1 MRTLGFTRAG
11 RRAAEAIKFFSAAG
25 TGIRQVTETVF
36 EQALAARSSDMLDAC
51 TQCGKCVEICPVTGP
66 AGVGDA
72 TPKSVMAGVFDIV
85 RLGGGSPAAQAW
97 AKGCALTGDCIAAC
111 PEGVNPRFLLAMAR
125 VAMARQ
131 ALDLHER
138 RKRGIENFRLVADGV
153 NVLSR
158 MQLDDDELARLGQH
172 VNDRLHNGSTAKQ
185 GERPDFVFYTGCNVL
200 KTPHIA
206 LLALDIMD
214 ALGVTYKVMGGPN
227 HCCGVIQLRT
237 GDTDVS
243 GRQATSSVDRLA
255 EGKTGVISWCPSCH
269 VQFTETTIPTIEKM
283 RGARPFEMTPFML
296 FLKPR
301 LEALQPL
308 LTRPVPMRVALHR
321 HRGVKGVTEVGVDLL
336 RRVPGVEL
344 VDLGLPSVG
353 LVGNALN
360 ALPDYKRGL
369 QLAELEAAAAAKV
382 DVLAAIYHVDH
393 RELCAHERDWP
404 FRIVNILE
412 IVGAS
417 MGLHHDDHFKCL
429 KIMQDADAIVADCK
443 DMIDARG
450 IDPALA
456 REVVLKAMLAE
467 QPLPLAGRKVDAAGA
482 DAYIARPR

>member
-1 MRTLGFTRAG
+1 MP
-11 RRAAEAIKFFSAAG
+11 
-25 TGIRQVTETVF
+25 ETPF
-36 EQALAARSSDMLDAC
+36 ETALAAHTAEMLDAC

-72 TPKSVMAGVFDIV
+72 APKTVIAGIFDLV
-85 RLGGGSPAAQAW
+85 RMGEGPQAAKAW
-97 AKGCALTGDCIAAC
+97 AKGCALTGDCIDAC

-125 VAMARQ
+125 VAMAKKSVELR
-131 ALDLHER
+131 ER
-138 RKRGIENFRLVADGV
+138 RKQGIDNFRLVADGV

-158 MQLDDDELARLGQH
+158 MQLSDDELARLGQR
-172 VNDRLHNGSTAKQ
+172 VGERLNSGSTAKH

-237 GDTDVS
+237 GDPEVS
-243 GRQATSSVDRLA
+243 GRQAVSSLDRLA
-255 EGKTGVISWCPSCH
+255 EGKAGVISWCPSCH
-269 VQFTETTIPTIEKM
+269 VQFTETTIPTVEKL

-301 LEALQPL
+301 LEALRPL
-308 LTRPVPMRVALHR
+308 LTRKVAMRVALHR
-321 HRGVKGVTEVGVDLL
+321 HRGVKGVTEAGIELL
-336 RRVPGVEL
+336 RMVPGIEL
-344 VDLGLPSVG
+344 VDLGQPSIG

-360 ALPDYKRGL
+360 GLPDYKRSL
-369 QLAELEAAAAAKV
+369 HLAELQAAEAAGVNA
-382 DVLAAIYHVDH
+382 LAVIYHVDY
-393 RELCAHERDWP
+393 REFCAHERDWP
-404 FRIVNILE
+404 FRVVNILE

-417 MGLHHDDHFKCL
+417 MGLHRDGDFKRL

-443 DMIDARG
+443 DMLGHYGIEPAKARD
-450 IDPALA
+450 I
-456 REVVLKAMLAE
+456 VVKAMLAE
-467 QPLPLAGRKVDAAGA
+467 QPLPLGRPA
-482 DAYIARPR
+482 